1 MINQQNIF
9 DENLINIRKKRIINK
24 FSSFLHSLA
33 INDLKERLVEIGDEF
48 LETLVVGP
56 FAKHWAHNICQKN
69 TSTTDD
75 KEFLKIIPS
84 SKDFIVSAL
93 HLHSV
98 NDPISKLVQMRFG
111 LKKTGI
117 FMGYAFGEKSL
128 YELRKSLEYAEL
140 KNFGGI
146 SPRVHPMIDTPTYGS
161 LLSRS
166 GFKFCV
172 TDKLHFEIEYKDPW
186 DLIIDLKSIG
196 ETNCLIKRSKR
207 PLTKIFL
214 NDVLNFYKNNFSS
227 SKIHNKYIATF
238 DIICLTGW
246 NTKPKSVV

>member
-9 DENLINIRKKRIINK
+9 DENLIHIRKKRVINK
-24 FSSFLHSLA
+24 FPTFLHSLA
-33 INDLKERLVEIGDEF
+33 INDLKDRLAEIGDEF

-56 FAKHWAHNICQKN
+56 FAKYWAHSISQKK
-69 TSTTDD
+69 TKTIDD
-75 KEFLKIIPS
+75 KEFLNIIPNAH
-84 SKDFIVSAL
+84 DFIISAL

-146 SPRVHPMIDTPTYGS
+146 SPRVNPMIDTPTYGS

-166 GFKFCV
+166 GYKFCV
-172 TDKLHFEIEYKDPW
+172 SDKLHFEIEYEDPW

-196 ETNCLIKRSKR
+196 ETNCLLKRSKR
-207 PLTKIFL
+207 ILTKNFL
-214 NDVLNFYKNNFSS
+214 NDFLDYYKTNFSS

-238 DIICLTGW
+238 DVICLTGW
-246 NTKPKSVV
+246 NTKPKSFV

>member
-9 DENLINIRKKRIINK
+9 DENLINIRKKRVINK
-24 FSSFLHSLA
+24 FSPFLHSLA
-33 INDLKERLVEIGDEF
+33 INDLKDRLVEIGDEF
-48 LETLVVGP
+48 LETLVVGH
-56 FAKHWAHNICQKN
+56 FAKHWAHNISQKI
-69 TSTTDD
+69 TKTIDD

-84 SKDFIVSAL
+84 SKDFIISAL

-161 LLSRS
+161 LLIRS
-166 GFKFCV
+166 GFKYSV
-172 TDKLHFEIEYKDPW
+172 SDKLHFEIEYQDPW

-196 ETNCLIKRSKR
+196 ETNCLLKRSKR
-207 PLTKIFL
+207 RLTKFFL
-214 NDVLNFYKNNFSS
+214 NDLLSYYKNNFSS
-227 SKIHNKYIATF
+227 SKTDNRYIATF

-246 NTKPKSVV
+246 NIKPKSYV

>member
-56 FAKHWAHNICQKN
+56 FAKHWAHNISQKK
-69 TSTTDD
+69 TSTIDD
-75 KEFLKIIPS
+75 NEFLKIIPS
-84 SKDFIVSAL
+84 SKDFIISAL

-117 FMGYAFGEKSL
+117 FMGYAFGERSL
-128 YELRKSLEYAEL
+128 FELRKSLEYAEL

-146 SPRVHPMIDTPTYGS
+146 SPRVHPMITIPTFGS
-161 LLSRS
+161 LLNRS
-166 GFKFCV
+166 GFNFCV
-172 TDKLHFEIEYKDPW
+172 TDKLHFEIEYDNPMH
-186 DLIIDLKSIG
+186 LIHDLKRIG
-196 ETNCLIKRSKR
+196 ETNCLLNRNKKI
-207 PLTKIFL
+207 LTKSFL
-214 NDVLNFYKNNFSS
+214 TDVLSFYKKNFF
-227 SKIHNKYIATF
+227 SKSLNNKYIATF

-246 NTKPKSVV
+246 NSKPKKSI

>member
-1 MINQQNIF
+1 MTNQQNIF
-9 DENLINIRKKRIINK
+9 DENLINIRKKRLINK
-24 FSSFLHSLA
+24 FPFFLHSLA
-33 INDLKERLVEIGDEF
+33 INDLKDRLVEIGDEF
-48 LETLVVGP
+48 SEILVVGP
-56 FAKHWAHNICQKN
+56 YAKNWSHNISQKK
-69 TSTTDD
+69 TRTIDD
-75 KEFLKIIPS
+75 KEFLKITPS
-84 SKDFIVSAL
+84 SQDLIISAL

-111 LKKTGI
+111 LKKNGI

-172 TDKLHFEIEYKDPW
+172 TDKLHFEIQYQDPW

-196 ETNCLIKRSKR
+196 ETNCLLKRSKR
-207 PLTKIFL
+207 TLNKNFL
-214 NDVLNFYKNNFSS
+214 KDFLYFYKKNFSS
-227 SKIHNKYIATF
+227 NKIINRYIATF

-246 NTKPKSVV
+246 NTKPKSFV